1 MTSFAPSAAK
11 RSALARPM
19 PDPAPVMIAILPLN
33 APMIL
38 PSARSI
44 AAVDDDCLAGGE
56 AARRARKEHRGA
68 RDLARLADAAQRR
81 PARRYRP
88 RIGVFPQR
96 AGELGLD
103 KAGRAAVDAP
113 RLGGGHVGP
122 VAPHPPGGGRRD
134 SQE

>member
-1 MTSFAPSAAK
+1 MTSPPASVTACAVSWIAALLSPMTSFAPSAAK

-56 AARRARKEHRGA
+56 AARRARQEHRGA
-68 RDLARLADAAQRR
+68 REPARPADAAQR
-81 PARRYRP
+81 ART
-88 RIGVFPQR
+88 
-96 AGELGLD
+96 GLLQG
-103 KAGRAAVDAP
+103 KRW
-113 RLGGGHVGP
+113 
-122 VAPHPPGGGRRD
+122 
-134 SQE
+134 